1 MYIDVSQRFTQVV
14 KYLIDSRAIKNQAEL
29 TQILSLS
36 KGYVSQLVNGQR
48 EPSGEVVSK
57 LANSF
62 PIINENWLLTGNGN
76 MLLDSESQPQNPT
89 VEQPEDRGM
98 IEKMLLLVES
108 QRKDIETLIELVKK
122 KDEKIAELVQ
132 ENMELNN
139 EISLLKLDSLMRT
152 HKGGIATDVGDSS
165 SASAV

>member
-1 MYIDVSQRFTQVV
+1 MNELAIRVKERFNEFIAQSGLSVAAFEKKCGLSNGYV
-14 KYLIDSRAIKNQAEL
+14 RNFKGNFGIAKLED
-29 TQILSLS
+29 ILS
-36 KGYVSQLVNGQR
+36 
-48 EPSGEVVSK
+48 
-57 LANSF
+57 AF
-62 PIINENWLLTGNGN
+62 PLLNKEWLLYGNGN

-139 EISLLKLDSLMRT
+139 EISRLKLDSLMHK
-152 HKGGIATDVGDSS
+152 HKGGIATNAGDSS
-165 SASAV
+165 SASAG

>member
-1 MYIDVSQRFTQVV
+1 MKGIDFKRFMFEQNIKQKELVD
-14 KYLIDSRAIKNQAEL
+14 YLGV
-29 TQILSLS
+29 S
-36 KGYVSQLVNGQR
+36 KGYISLVISGQR
-48 EPSGEVVSK
+48 QLSEENLRK
-57 LANSF
+57 LIHNPFGWDTSILLGTNEENS
-62 PIINENWLLTGNGN
+62 
-76 MLLDSESQPQNPT
+76 DSQPQNPT

-139 EISLLKLDSLMRT
+139 EISRLKLDSLMHK
-152 HKGGIATDVGDSS
+152 HKGGIATNAGDSS
-165 SASAV
+165 SASAG